1 MYRWPPPHSKHTNPH
16 FPYTSLFRL
25 SAGDRDLYARQHFV
39 ESWDSSVRVQHRLA
53 PTVET
58 PALFVSESDAE
69 AEAARLGAL
78 WGVPRDVI
86 NVRIAGQ
93 VFLRWVGDVASLDLE
108 DAAGNARSG
117 LPRDA
122 VVIAL
127 FENARNGET
136 RLVMVARSE
145 EHT

>member
-39 ESWDSSVRVQHRLA
+39 ESWDSSVRGQHRLA
-53 PTVET
+53 PPVET

-93 VFLRWVGDVASLDLE
+93 VFLRWVGDVPSLGLADW
-108 DAAGNARSG
+108 AGSARYR
-117 LPRDA
+117 LPRGA
-122 VVIAL
+122 VVIAPL
-127 FENARNGET
+127 QLSRNGAH
-136 RLVMVARSE
+136 RMVRPAE
-145 EHT
+145 C